1 MTRSAVAPAPSP
13 STVGS
18 QFEKGA
24 EDFLNENDLQTL
36 RRNYKC
42 KFGEVDLIMEEHGFL
57 VFVEV
62 RFRRNN
68 SFGGPLES
76 ITLAK
81 QKRVI
86 RSASYFL
93 SMEPKFQNHPCRF
106 DVVGVTQNNTQFVY
120 DWIRDAFST

>member
-1 MTRSAVAPAPSP
+1 MTRSTVALVDSP
-13 STVGS
+13 STVGTR
-18 QFEKGA
+18 FEKGA
-24 EDFLNENDLQTL
+24 ENFLNENGLQTL

-42 KFGEVDLIMEEHGFL
+42 TFGELDLVMEEQGVL

-62 RFRRNN
+62 RFRRNI

-86 RSASYFL
+86 RSANHFL
-93 SMEPKFQNHPCRF
+93 SMQPKFQNHPCRF
-106 DVVGVTQNNTQFVY
+106 DVVGVTQNGTQFVY